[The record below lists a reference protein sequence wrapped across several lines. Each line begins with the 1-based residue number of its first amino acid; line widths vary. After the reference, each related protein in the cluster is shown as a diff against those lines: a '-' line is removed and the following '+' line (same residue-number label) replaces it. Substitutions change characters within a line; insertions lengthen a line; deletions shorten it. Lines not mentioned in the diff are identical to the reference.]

1 MKSRVNF
8 NITEKERQKKE
19 EEEIR
24 KRQLAYDQ
32 QINEKR
38 IQLRKEF
45 ETYKQTD
52 ISSNSN
58 LDLDPKIQI
67 QDNDFKKELDK
78 LKTINEQKKI
88 SLEKL
93 LLLER
98 DNNALNRSTSME
110 STYYKLASN
119 SQFHNNLNSQNMQAT
134 NGFFATRNSLMSR
147 QEQQSQ
153 MDERNIKKSFNFSKN
168 GFSKSYYRSKSTQ
181 FMPVKSV
188 YDQST
193 IKNHIEDI
201 GQLINE
207 SEQNIFNENERQ
219 EQIITMKNNLLHSI
233 EDYRRK
239 VNQLK
244 RMNDLAD
251 QKYKDIFQI
260 ELQAN
265 DNKRVVNQNVE
276 QAKEKISNVGKL
288 YKQYKDKKV
297 GISQQL
303 KVENEQEE
311 YFLSN
316 VQIKIEES
324 KSQIIQLEK
333 EIAQLDLE
341 KQKYEKREKESYF
354 VGLYLW
360 SFEEIENEFN
370 INRIF
375 LKGQTDNIIQNY
387 YEIEQNSIET
397 PTQVTHN
404 KNHENG
410 TLNEGS
416 VNCVS
421 TVFGTHINIQSPSGN
436 LQNQNSSKKDLT
448 DFNKHNTLGQSK
460 LIKSAQNSSVM
471 SPLVSTPIRIN
482 KKSKKKQL
490 KILENVTA
498 NYLDDYEVEPPNFDR
513 KEVLEKIHQ
522 YYFDHNENIEPVL
535 EQIMEFYKQL
545 SLKSLLQKNQCEEF
559 IQQKKLLT
567 LELQELEQEIKSIK
581 EQNFFVENQSLN
593 QENQETQ
600 QKYPDMKIFFEG
612 QANYLDQTE
621 SKPQIQTKQEIVD
634 EFLNQKIAMDSGF
647 ISKIDNKTNKEI
659 TSTIN
664 VEIFS
669 EYNKETLQ
677 LEKENEN
684 LQKFI
689 FKSYLNLVEYVER
702 ICLIVPLIDFKI
714 DQLQQKTNIYFEF
727 EYVTTQLLKNSSDLF
742 ALVTN
747 GKSLEKEFQKINEQV
762 MGFHAYQISGYSFQK
777 SHSSFH
783 SNFNQGQSL
792 QLQHSAS
799 NIKDTPQTNIATNN
813 QKQTYLNIPNLQNSI
828 SQFSYQNSQNQSV
841 NQGKESTKTS
851 QQFFKRGSQRQLSY
865 LNFDDNL
872 GINISSSQRVVE
884 DDQTTLPPPISL
896 FTDKIKEQSTC
907 QQNNNTLQ
915 KQSTQDKER
924 EQNINQICQEI
935 LQDKMARYMLHEQFI
950 KQFISKTLEIFPETP
965 NSDILQQIKEEA
977 LKILIEKM
985 NQIFINF
992 QSLYLLIDGYI
1003 NFIIQQLKERN
1014 IEIRT
1019 NIQGSDNPPTSGGI
1033 LSLPKSDFIV
1043 KSYMNAYDKQLKYR
1057 RNEEED
1063 ALQRFARISS
1073 QIDKS
1078 KLLINSPPSSQN
1090 NLGNNIQEQ
1099 ANKKQAIYKF
1109 INEISD
1115 LRKNMARKIVS
1126 PLSGQSF
1133 QSIFNNI
1140 NQPNQN
1146 LNGGNNNSM
1155 INLGSQQQSQNS
1167 NTNGGNQ
1174 KDQNT
1179 FNAFQSTNSISD
1191 ANQPNQQQNQISNRP
1206 GSNNLKFTEE
1216 DFIDEERENLKM
1228 IERKEYDEYLNKDNV
1243 EREKRLQEEKKKKIV
1258 YHRLIQNAETDSSKQ
1273 EKSAYRQFAQDQ
1285 DVLFKINKLDNNSKQ
1300 NDFAEKFSEVIK
1312 KENNK
1317 ISSKIAKEFQKFEL
1331 QNIKTNAIYNIRREI
1346 NLKERKEL
1354 QKQDLQ
1360 NKYFLP
1366 QQSSTTKNNQE
1377 QKQSKYYFNINQ
1389 AKQNQSANALFKR
1402 RNQSQQGFRNEI
1414 SSHTLVEESHNV
1426 NSHSFSANPTTRN
1439 YSTTDKIL
1447 NKQLQIALQKQKAK
1461 ENSQEAV
1468 QKLRNTLYTPKI
1480 NNLNKNVSSTSTDDM
1495 SNFISIN
1502 NLQNNLQANLG
1513 GNFQNNSSLL
1523 VSNYPNSANY
1533 SNNYPVHYKYLQQD
1547 WIQSFT
1553 PNNFLNNTQNINSL
1567 SNIYLSK
1574 NSNIIRKAFTSQ
1586 SGQRK
1591 KPSKQLD
1598 NQ

>member
-24 KRQLAYDQ
+24 KRQQAYDQ

-45 ETYKQTD
+45 ETYKKTD

-67 QDNDFKKELDK
+67 QDND
-78 LKTINEQKKI
+78 
-88 SLEKL
+88 
-93 LLLER
+93 ER
-98 DNNALNRSTSME
+98 NNNALNRSTSME
-110 STYYKLASN
+110 STYKLTSN
-119 SQFHNNLNSQNMQAT
+119 SQFQNNLNSQNMQAT

-153 MDERNIKKSFNFSKN
+153 MDERNFKKSFNFSKN

-181 FMPVKSV
+181 FMPAKSV

-201 GQLINE
+201 DQLISE
-207 SEQNIFNENERQ
+207 SEQNIFNENERHD
-219 EQIITMKNNLLHSI
+219 QIITMKNNLLHSI

-276 QAKEKISNVGKL
+276 QAKEQIQNVGKL
-288 YKQYKDKKV
+288 YKQYKDKKI

-303 KVENEQEE
+303 KAENEQEE

-316 VQIKIEES
+316 ES

-360 SFEEIENEFN
+360 SFEEIEK
-370 INRIF
+370 IF

-387 YEIEQNSIET
+387 IEIEHNSIET
-397 PTQVTHN
+397 PSQMAN

-410 TLNEGS
+410 HLNEGS

-421 TVFGTHINIQSPSGN
+421 TVFGTQINIQSPSGN
-436 LQNQNSSKKDLT
+436 LQNQNSSKKDLA

-460 LIKSAQNSSVM
+460 IIRSAQNSSIM
-471 SPLVSTPIRIN
+471 SPLVSTPIRLS
-482 KKSKKKQL
+482 KKSKRKQL

-522 YYFDHNENIEPVL
+522 YYFDHNENIEPVM
-535 EQIMEFYKQL
+535 EQIMEFYQQL
-545 SLKSLLQKNQCEEF
+545 SLKNLLQKSQCEEF

-567 LELQELEQEIKSIK
+567 LELQELENEIKLIK
-581 EQNFFVENQSLN
+581 EQNFFVENQN
-593 QENQETQ
+593 QENQINQ
-600 QKYPDMKIFFEG
+600 QNQTKYPDMKIIFEG
-612 QANYLDQTE
+612 QANYLNEVQP
-621 SKPQIQTKQEIVD
+621 KPQIQTKQEIVD

-664 VEIFS
+664 VEVFS

-714 DQLQQKTNIYFEF
+714 DQLQQKTNLYFEF
-727 EYVTTQLLKNSSDLF
+727 EYVTTQLLKSSSDLF
-742 ALVTN
+742 ALATN

-762 MGFHAYQISGYSFQK
+762 MGFHTYQVSGYSFQK

-799 NIKDTPQTNIATNN
+799 NIKDTPQSNIATNN

-828 SQFSYQNSQNQSV
+828 SQFSHQNSQIQSTS
-841 NQGKESTKTS
+841 QGKEASKTS
-851 QQFFKRGSQRQLSY
+851 QQTFKRGSQRQLSY
-865 LNFDDNL
+865 LNFDENF
-872 GINISSSQRVVE
+872 GINISSSQRMVE

-896 FTDKIKEQSTC
+896 FTDKIKEQSIH
-907 QQNNNTLQ
+907 QNTNNLQ
-915 KQSTQDKER
+915 KQSTQER
-924 EQNINQICQEI
+924 EKEQNINQICQEI
-935 LQDKMARYMLHEQFI
+935 LQDKMARYMLHE
-950 KQFISKTLEIFPETP
+950 TLESFPEIS

-985 NQIFINF
+985 NQIFTNF

-1014 IEIRT
+1014 IEIR
-1019 NIQGSDNPPTSGGI
+1019 NNVQGSDNPPTTGGI
-1033 LSLPKSDFIV
+1033 LSLPKSDFII

-1057 RNEEED
+1057 KNEEED

-1090 NLGNNIQEQ
+1090 NLGNNTQDQ
-1099 ANKKQAIYKF
+1099 VNKKQAIYKF

-1115 LRKNMARKIVS
+1115 LRKNMARKIAS

-1140 NQPNQN
+1140 SQSNQN

-1155 INLGSQQQSQNS
+1155 INLGSQQNSVQISNS
-1167 NTNGGNQ
+1167 NGNQ
-1174 KDQNT
+1174 KDP
-1179 FNAFQSTNSISD
+1179 NAFQSTNSMTD
-1191 ANQPNQQQNQISNRP
+1191 VNNQPNQQQNQISNRP
-1206 GSNNLKFTEE
+1206 GSNNFDKNNLKYTEE
-1216 DFIDEERENLKM
+1216 DFIDEERDHLKM
-1228 IERKEYDEYLNKDNV
+1228 VERKEYDEYLNKDNV
-1243 EREKRLQEEKKKKIV
+1243 EREKKLQEEKKKKIV

-1273 EKSAYRQFAQDQ
+1273 EKSAYRQFALDQ
-1285 DVLFKINKLDNNSKQ
+1285 DVLFKINKLDNNVQQ
-1300 NDFAEKFSEVIK
+1300 NDFAEKFSDIIK

-1317 ISSKIAKEFQKFEL
+1317 ISSKLAKEFQKFEF

-1354 QKQDLQ
+1354 QKQDLH

-1366 QQSSTTKNNQE
+1366 QQSSTTKNNSE
-1377 QKQSKYYFNINQ
+1377 LKYYFNIN
-1389 AKQNQSANALFKR
+1389 KNKNNQSTNALFKR

-1414 SSHTLVEESHNV
+1414 SSNTLIEENHNQ
-1426 NSHSFSANPTTRN
+1426 NAHSFSANPTSRN

-1447 NKQLQIALQKQKAK
+1447 NKQLQIALQKQKTK
-1461 ENSQEAV
+1461 ENSQEV
-1468 QKLRNTLYTPKI
+1468 VLKLRNTLYTPKI
-1480 NNLNKNVSSTSTDDM
+1480 NSLNKNVSSTSTDDM

-1502 NLQNNLQANLG
+1502 NLQNNLQANLA

-1547 WIQSFT
+1547 WVQSFT
-1553 PNNFLNNTQNINSL
+1553 PNNFLNSSQNINSL

-1591 KPSKQLD
+1591 KPSKQLE

>member
-8 NITEKERQKKE
+8 YITEKERQKKE

-24 KRQLAYDQ
+24 KRQFAYDQ

-45 ETYKQTD
+45 EIYKQTD

-67 QDNDFKKELDK
+67 QDNDFKKELDM
-78 LKTINEQKKI
+78 LKTINEQKKL
-88 SLEKL
+88 SLDKL
-93 LLLER
+93 LMQER
-98 DNNALNRSTSME
+98 NNNPMNRSTSME
-110 STYYKLASN
+110 STQYKLVSS

-153 MDERNIKKSFNFSKN
+153 MDEKNLKKSFNFSKN
-168 GFSKSYYRSKSTQ
+168 GFSKSHYRSKSTQ
-181 FMPVKSV
+181 FMPAKSI

-201 GQLINE
+201 DQLINE
-207 SEQNIFNENERQ
+207 SEQNIFNENERH
-219 EQIITMKNNLLHSI
+219 EQIITMKNNLQHSI

-276 QAKEKISNVGKL
+276 QAKEQIQNVGKL
-288 YKQYKDKKV
+288 YKQYKDKKI

-324 KSQIIQLEK
+324 KSQILQLEK

-341 KQKYEKREKESYF
+341 KKKYEKREKESYF

-360 SFEEIENEFN
+360 SFEEIEK
-370 INRIF
+370 IF

-397 PTQVTHN
+397 PTQVTHS
-404 KNHENG
+404 KNHENAP
-410 TLNEGS
+410 LNECS

-421 TVFGTHINIQSPSGN
+421 TVFGTQINIQSPSVH
-436 LQNQNSSKKDLT
+436 LQNQNSSKKDLI

-460 LIKSAQNSSVM
+460 IIKSAQNSSIM
-471 SPLVSTPIRIN
+471 SPLVSTPIRIFT
-482 KKSKKKQL
+482 KSKKKQF

-498 NYLDDYEVEPPNFDR
+498 NYLDDYEVEAPNFDR

-522 YYFDHNENIEPVL
+522 YYFDHNENIEPVMD
-535 EQIMEFYKQL
+535 QIMEFYKQL
-545 SLKSLLQKNQCEEF
+545 SLKSLLQRNQCEEV

-567 LELQELEQEIKSIK
+567 LELQELEKEIKLIK
-581 EQNFFVENQSLN
+581 EQNFFVQNQSLN
-593 QENQETQ
+593 QENQNQ
-600 QKYPDMKIFFEG
+600 SKYPDMKIIFEG
-612 QANYLDQTE
+612 QANYLNTNQP
-621 SKPQIQTKQEIVD
+621 KPQIQTKQEIVD
-634 EFLNQKIAMDSGF
+634 EFLNQNIAMDSGF
-647 ISKIDNKTNKEI
+647 ISKIDSKTNKEI

-664 VEIFS
+664 VEVFS
-669 EYNKETLQ
+669 EYYKETLQ

-689 FKSYLNLVEYVER
+689 FKSYLNLVEYAER

-727 EYVTTQLLKNSSDLF
+727 EYITTQLLKSSSDLF
-742 ALVTN
+742 ALATN

-762 MGFHAYQISGYSFQK
+762 MGIHTYQASGYSFQK

-792 QLQHSAS
+792 QPQHSAS
-799 NIKDTPQTNIATNN
+799 NIKEAPQTNTMNNN
-813 QKQTYLNIPNLQNSI
+813 QKQAYLNIPNLQNSI
-828 SQFSYQNSQNQSV
+828 SQFSYQNSQNQSA
-841 NQGKESTKTS
+841 NQGKEATKTY
-851 QQFFKRGSQRQLSY
+851 QQAFKKGSQRQLSY
-865 LNFDDNL
+865 LNFDDNF
-872 GINISSSQRVVE
+872 GINISSSQRMIE
-884 DDQTTLPPPISL
+884 DDQATLPPPISL
-896 FTDKIKEQSTC
+896 FTDKIKEQYTS
-907 QQNNNTLQ
+907 QNPNNLQ
-915 KQSTQDKER
+915 KQSTQEKEK
-924 EQNINQICQEI
+924 EQNIYQICQEI
-935 LQDKMARYMLHEQFI
+935 LKDKMARYMLHEQFI
-950 KQFISKTLEIFPETP
+950 KQFISRTLEIFPETS

-977 LKILIEKM
+977 LKSLIEKM
-985 NQIFINF
+985 NQIFANF

-1003 NFIIQQLKERN
+1003 NFIIQQLQERN
-1014 IEIRT
+1014 IEIRA
-1019 NIQGSDNPPTSGGI
+1019 NVQGSDNPPTSGGV
-1033 LSLPKSDFIV
+1033 LCLPKSDFIV

-1063 ALQRFARISS
+1063 ALQKFARISS
-1073 QIDKS
+1073 QTDKS

-1099 ANKKQAIYKF
+1099 VNKKQAIYKF

-1126 PLSGQSF
+1126 PQSGQSF

-1140 NQPNQN
+1140 SQSNQN
-1146 LNGGNNNSM
+1146 VNGGNNHSM
-1155 INLGSQQQSQNS
+1155 YNLGSQQQSNLQNS
-1167 NTNGGNQ
+1167 STNGNQ
-1174 KDQNT
+1174 KDQNI
-1179 FNAFQSTNSISD
+1179 FNAFQSTNSITD
-1191 ANQPNQQQNQISNRP
+1191 ANQPNQQQNLISNRP
-1206 GSNNLKFTEE
+1206 GSNNLDKNNLKFTEE

-1228 IERKEYDEYLNKDNV
+1228 VERKEYDEYLNKDNV
-1243 EREKRLQEEKKKKIV
+1243 EKEKKLQEEKKKKIV
-1258 YHRLIQNAETDSSKQ
+1258 YHRLIQHAETDSSKQ

-1285 DVLFKINKLDNNSKQ
+1285 DVLFKINKLDNNVQQ
-1300 NDFAEKFSEVIK
+1300 NEFAGKFSEIIK

-1317 ISSKIAKEFQKFEL
+1317 ISSKLANEFQKFEF
-1331 QNIKTNAIYNIRREI
+1331 QNIKTNAIYNIRRQI

-1366 QQSSTTKNNQE
+1366 QQSQTTKSNQE

-1389 AKQNQSANALFKR
+1389 TKQNQSTNALFKR
-1402 RNQSQQGFRNEI
+1402 RNQSQYGFRNEI
-1414 SSHTLVEESHNV
+1414 SSHILVEENNHQNA
-1426 NSHSFSANPTTRN
+1426 HSFSENTTSRN

-1461 ENSQEAV
+1461 DNSQGVAY
-1468 QKLRNTLYTPKI
+1468 KLRNTLYTPKI
-1480 NNLNKNVSSTSTDDM
+1480 NTLNKNVSSTSTDDM
-1495 SNFISIN
+1495 SNFLSIN

-1523 VSNYPNSANY
+1523 VSNYPNSASY
-1533 SNNYPVHYKYLQQD
+1533 SNNYPIHYKYLQQD

-1553 PNNFLNNTQNINSL
+1553 PNNFLNNSQNINSL
-1567 SNIYLSK
+1567 QNIYLSK

-1591 KPSKQLD
+1591 KSQKKLE
-1598 NQ
+1598 NH